1 MGILPDK
8 KEKITI
14 QQKQKI
20 NELLIYTCGNPKEIK
35 KFIQKELRKNDFAEI
50 YTDYIQEIY
59 PNKEWYFNCYLNEM
73 NDELINGIMR
83 DISGGY
89 RNKMNSNNNIILVFL
104 NSNEKENKNKIKII
118 LENLEEVNKI
128 YKPFVIFA
136 FRNTK
141 MEEEEEENNEE
152 RKENII
158 DDVIKEN
165 GFNNYFIKK
174 YIEMVE
180 YKENDYSKLLK
191 KINSIYCYYNNIG
204 DIYTILDEIIRG
216 YNSNNN
222 KSRNTIKFVSTF
234 NILVLGRPGSGKSTL
249 INLLL
254 NKKKAREGIGE
265 SITQVVSKYV
275 HDKYPITF
283 EDTPGFE
290 DDQDLEK
297 MITFLT
303 KYNDLFK
310 KGKNRFHLI
319 LYLINGS
326 SERTFIGQEVQL
338 INFIKNQLKIPIFF
352 VCTRSKNKEYAKD
365 FKEILKMN
373 LWQNFGEETNLIDH
387 IYCCN
392 LLNEKDGVYKRFG
405 IDELLEGIRQY
416 YMREIEKKENELFIE
431 TKKNSFTPI
440 GSFEMGNDTQEN
452 SIFLSGLK
460 NVNNFEDYLNDMA
473 LQIIEEYKYLTYL
486 EESKKNDNKN
496 NKINELLVDHLA
508 LELNGKSSGHIFCR
522 TNKNIVYESVEVITP
537 SGRCSKTRT
546 ENEYLK
552 GKTIKEKEMK
562 KSIRITKEFGMEA
575 TKQFLNQLRNEAGF
589 EKYLKAIIK
598 SYKEAIESLNE
609 INQTLK

>member
-89 RNKMNSNNNIILVFL
+89 RNKMNSNNNIIIVFL

-141 MEEEEEENNEE
+141 MEEEEENNEE

-204 DIYTILDEIIRG
+204 DIYTILDEIIKG

-552 GKTIKEKEMK
+552 EKTIKEKEMK

-575 TKQFLNQLRNEAGF
+575 TKQFLNQLKNEAGF

>member
-1 MGILPDK
+1 MGILSNK
-8 KEKITI
+8 KEKITM

-20 NELLIYTCGNPKEIK
+20 NELFIYTCGNPKEIK

-191 KINSIYCYYNNIG
+191 RINSIYCYYNNIG

-319 LYLINGS
+319 LYLINS
-326 SERTFIGQEVQL
+326 SNERTFIGQEVQL

-486 EESKKNDNKN
+486 EESKKNDNKT

-508 LELNGKSSGHIFCR
+508 LELNGKSSGHMFCR
-522 TNKNIVYESVEVITP
+522 TNKNIVYESVEVIIP
-537 SGRCSKTRT
+537 SGWCYKTRT

>member
-8 KEKITI
+8 KEKITM

-89 RNKMNSNNNIILVFL
+89 RNKMNSNNNIIIVFL

-191 KINSIYCYYNNIG
+191 KINSIYCYFNNIG
-204 DIYTILDEIIRG
+204 DIYTILDEIIKG

-508 LELNGKSSGHIFCR
+508 LELNGKSSGHMFCR
-522 TNKNIVYESVEVITP
+522 TNKNIVYESVEVIIP
-537 SGRCSKTRT
+537 SALCFKTST